1 MEQGIIML
9 LGLSKIMQKPDSV
22 LPFHTALDLHD
33 LQFGLPVPE
42 AVYQMGERVDGT
54 GQPRHLKGEEIVANA
69 RILAVVNAF
78 CAMVSARSYRAGMS
92 PDEAVRL
99 LSQDPGF
106 DPAVVAALALLPTD
120 AVQRAIE
127 APVAD
132 DGQESGGPVDERSE
146 SQIDPARH

>member
-1 MEQGIIML
+1 
-9 LGLSKIMQKPDSV
+9 
-22 LPFHTALDLHD
+22 
-33 LQFGLPVPE
+33 
-42 AVYQMGERVDGT
+42 
-54 GQPRHLKGEEIVANA
+54 
-69 RILAVVNAF
+69 
-78 CAMVSARSYRAGMS
+78 
-92 PDEAVRL
+92 VRL
-99 LSQDPGF
+99 RAQDPGF